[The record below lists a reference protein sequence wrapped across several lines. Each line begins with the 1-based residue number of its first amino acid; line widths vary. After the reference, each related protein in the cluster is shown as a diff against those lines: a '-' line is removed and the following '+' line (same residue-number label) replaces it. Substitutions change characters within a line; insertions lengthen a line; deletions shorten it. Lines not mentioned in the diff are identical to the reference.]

1 MEDMWIEFTD
11 FELAMLAEK
20 YGVDYTVT
28 WDEKLQLVD
37 RPAVEYA
44 LTVAE
49 FNYVEA
55 EKYDNVQRNH

>member
-11 FELAMLAEK
+11 FELAILAEK

-28 WDEKLQLVD
+28 WNEKLQLVD
-37 RPAVEYA
+37 RPAVELA